1 MTAPLSLFVTGTDT
15 EIGKTL
21 VSAALLHGFAQ
32 QGLRAAAMKPIAA
45 GAFERDGIW
54 HNEDADQLDA
64 AANVALPPAIRTPFM
79 LKEAAA
85 PHIAAARE
93 NVSLDIA
100 RIVDAHKFAVQQAD
114 VVVVEG
120 VGGFRVPLTD
130 VHDTA
135 DLAFA
140 LDLPVV
146 LVVGMR
152 LGCISHALLSAGGL
166 SPAARTRIW
175 WAGSLTRST
184 PPCGAD
190 PAENIEA
197 KSGCGW
203 TVNTTRRCSAPFPA
217 LRRPM
222 LARPWLT
229 WIPPCCWTRFVQRAR
244 ASNSSLSAKRKGSSH
259 DASAIHRQVDST
271 RRSTLRTADAGSLAR
286 GGYRRALRP
295 AVQRPAVS
303 RAGSASRT
311 LRCQHGPALHA
322 AVDQDR
328 WMP

>member
-21 VSAALLHGFAQ
+21 VSAALLHGFAAL
-32 QGLRAAAMKPIAA
+32 GLRATAMKPIAA
-45 GAFERDGIW
+45 GVFEHDGDW
-54 HNEDADQLDA
+54 HNEDADQLDT
-64 AANVALPPAIRTPFM
+64 AANVALPPAIRTPFL

-100 RIVDAHKFAVQQAD
+100 RIVEAHQFAVQQAD

-140 LDLPVV
+140 LNLPVV

-152 LGCISHALLSAGGL
+152 LGCISHALLSAEAIATRGL
-166 SPAARTRIW
+166 HLVGWVANQIDPAM
-175 WAGSLTRST
+175 LF
-184 PPCGAD
+184 

-197 KSGCGW
+197 IRLRLDSQY
-203 TVNTTRRCSAPFPA
+203 NAPLLGTIPRLTPPDA
-217 LRRPM
+217 HAAMAYLDTSM
-222 LARPWLT
+222 LL
-229 WIPPCCWTRFVQRAR
+229 
-244 ASNSSLSAKRKGSSH
+244 
-259 DASAIHRQVDST
+259 D
-271 RRSTLRTADAGSLAR
+271 TLRSAGS
-286 GGYRRALRP
+286 G
-295 AVQRPAVS
+295 Q
-303 RAGSASRT
+303 
-311 LRCQHGPALHA
+311 
-322 AVDQDR
+322 
-328 WMP
+328 